1 MAPISWIGIKHPSYQ
16 LQLHHFYLSSAFPF
30 GRGEVGSH
38 KWARVQPQNQENSCL
53 QREIHACRETK
64 EVTLSCERQ
73 SGTLL
78 QL

>member
-30 GRGEVGSH
+30 GRGGVGSH
-38 KWARVQPQNQENSCL
+38 KWAKQSSTSKP
-53 QREIHACRETK
+53 REIHACRETK